1 VRLGSPP
8 QHLYAL
14 RLRAGKAAQDS
25 LVCNQQVTPT
35 AAAGRAA
42 PPCCRYSTAE
52 YSEFCAALRKKALEL
67 NRASD
72 REESG
77 QPWSAVLVER
87 ALWSAAMAE
96 VVPSAP
102 DAGAAPD
109 RKRCRRG

>member
-1 VRLGSPP
+1 MQPARHTNPP
-8 QHLYAL
+8 
-14 RLRAGKAAQDS
+14 
-25 LVCNQQVTPT
+25 PPPP
-35 AAAGRAA
+35 AAG
-42 PPCCRYSTAE
+42 PPLPGCRYSTAE

-109 RKRCRRG
+109 AKRRRRG